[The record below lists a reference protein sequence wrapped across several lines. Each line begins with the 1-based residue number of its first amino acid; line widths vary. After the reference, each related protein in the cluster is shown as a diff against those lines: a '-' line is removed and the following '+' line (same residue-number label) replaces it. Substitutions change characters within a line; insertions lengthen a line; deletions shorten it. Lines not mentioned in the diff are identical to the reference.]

1 MININVFTDGG
12 SRGNP
17 GKSACAFVVY
27 DFGNIIHQEKVFL
40 GINTNN
46 QAEYNGLLFALR
58 YINERGVR
66 DQEFK
71 FFSDSELMVKQ
82 INGIYKVKD
91 SGILK
96 IFTDVKKE
104 ISKIPNFSIKHI
116 RREENALADKL
127 VNKCLDEN

>member
-1 MININVFTDGG
+1 MIKVFTDGG

-27 DFGNIIHQEKVFL
+27 DTGNIIHQDKVFL
-40 GINTNN
+40 GVNTNN

-58 YINERGVR
+58 FINEKSIQDV
-66 DQEFK
+66 EFY
-71 FFSDSELMVKQ
+71 SDSELMVKQ
-82 INGIYKVKD
+82 IKGIYKVKD

-104 ISKIPNFSIKHI
+104 ISKIPNFSITHI
-116 RREENALADKL
+116 RREENTLADKL
-127 VNKCLDEN
+127 VNKCLDEK